1 LSNVFQ
7 HGVAS
12 GDPTTDAVVLWTQV
26 TTDDELVPVSWSLA
40 RDPGLRDVVASG
52 QEIAEAAHDHT
63 VHVDV
68 QNLKPSKELYY
79 GFSALGTQ
87 SPIGRTRLLPEN
99 PERIRFAACSCA
111 RFDAGFFNAYR
122 RIAARD
128 DLSFLLHLGD
138 YIYETSNTPPKNQA
152 PSADI
157 GRPFEPETECV
168 TLDDYRTRYRQYRRD
183 PDVQALHHAIPLI
196 PTIDDHEL
204 ADGAWAGGADAHD
217 ESRYGPWSDRKAAS
231 FKARWEWHA
240 ARKPNPDDWSRVFR
254 SVKLGDLAEIF
265 LLDIRSRRD
274 RPALEPVMSDPSR
287 SMLGA
292 EQREWLL
299 GALDE
304 TAAHWKLVGSPSIMR
319 RTWKDNAGEPLTT
332 ALLKLKLMDEDGEG
346 PDEDQW
352 DGYPVERQAM
362 LERFES
368 LDDLVVLSADIHVS
382 MGGELMLGDRPV
394 AVEITAPSLTSQ
406 NLDDKLGLPRRDE
419 RIVASEQAM
428 IDAFGHIQYCEMAS
442 HGYVVVD
449 VDRERLRAEWWHL
462 DAVRERSDG
471 ESLGAAY
478 EVPRGEIALVPAS

>member
-1 LSNVFQ
+1 MPDVFQ

-12 GDPTTDAVVLWTQV
+12 GDPTTDAIVLWTQV
-26 TTDDELVPVSWSLA
+26 TTEEESVPVAWTLA
-40 RDPGLRDVVASG
+40 RDPELKDVVASG
-52 QEIAEAAHDHT
+52 EASAEAEHDHT
-63 VHVDV
+63 VHVDA
-68 QNLKPSKELYY
+68 QGLENSQELHF
-79 GFSALGTQ
+79 GFSALGET
-87 SPIGRTRLLPEN
+87 SPTARTRLLPES
-99 PERIRFAACSCA
+99 PDRIRFATCSCA
-111 RFDAGFFNAYR
+111 RFDAGYFNAYA

-138 YIYETSNTPPKNQA
+138 YIYETSNTPPRNQV
-152 PSADI
+152 PSANI
-157 GRPFEPETECV
+157 GRPFEPAGECV

-217 ESRYGPWSDRKAAS
+217 EARYGPWSDRKAAS
-231 FKARWEWHA
+231 FQARWEWHA
-240 ARKPNPDDWSRVFR
+240 ARKPNPGDWSRVFR
-254 SVKLGDLAEIF
+254 SVQLGDLAEIF

-274 RPALEPVMSDPSR
+274 QPALEPKMSDPSR

-292 EQREWLL
+292 EQRDWLF
-299 GALDE
+299 GALDAS
-304 TAAHWKLVGSPSIMR
+304 AADWKLVGSPSIMR
-319 RTWKDNAGEPLTT
+319 RTWKDNAGEPLAT

-352 DGYPVERQAM
+352 DGYPVERRAVF
-362 LERFES
+362 ERLDR
-368 LDDLVVLSADIHVS
+368 LDDAVVLSADIHVS
-382 MGGELMLGDRPV
+382 AGGELILDDHAV

-406 NLDDKLGLPRRDE
+406 NLDDKLGVERRDE
-419 RIVASEQAM
+419 RILASERAM
-428 IDAFGHIQYCEMAS
+428 VEAFDHIDYCEMAS

-462 DAVRERSDG
+462 DAVRERTAG

-478 EVPRGEIALVPAS
+478 EVPRGEVRLVSA